1 MRKRR
6 GDSLPAR
13 RPQAWTRPEEND
25 KRQETSGT
33 HERRRELQVRRP
45 PAVLSQTV
53 QDLHDAPD
61 RRRAV
66 HAPAVQT
73 LRVCSTRNA
82 GARVRQ
88 TMIKRRKTERV
99 CRPTWTIHISVWV
112 GAIAGRDGLRHGRG
126 SPILATASAWLSCR
140 IWGQTN
146 SSHHSEMVL
155 RSCHHFC
162 CASGRCNA
170 PPWVGGGG
178 RGRMREPRKLLGG
191 PAGRRVECPSH
202 RRSLL
207 ARALGRH
214 AQSRSAP
221 VPNRFRRSLGRGE
234 DGTSYSG
241 DGDAALAAA
250 FWRGRRMQQRAHR
263 QQTVPGSSSAGG
275 APGAPGWRPE
285 GSLP

>member
-1 MRKRR
+1 VRKRR

-112 GAIAGRDGLRHGRG
+112 GAIAAEMVRDCR
-126 SPILATASAWLSCR
+126 ASATTLQKSFLAL
-140 IWGQTN
+140 Q
-146 SSHHSEMVL
+146 S
-155 RSCHHFC
+155 
-162 CASGRCNA
+162 A
-170 PPWVGGGG
+170 PP
-178 RGRMREPRKLLGG
+178 RLSE
-191 PAGRRVECPSH
+191 
-202 RRSLL
+202 
-207 ARALGRH
+207 ARARRRRAATDESERPSTPQQVRARACDGCNVGVQRP
-214 AQSRSAP
+214 AVPQSIQSSRYGDQRQPASRRQLSAAERSAP
-221 VPNRFRRSLGRGE
+221 FFRIDSRHLCWHRES
-234 DGTSYSG
+234 DGWALYSSG
-241 DGDAALAAA
+241 QIRLDLD
-250 FWRGRRMQQRAHR
+250 
-263 QQTVPGSSSAGG
+263 V
-275 APGAPGWRPE
+275 
-285 GSLP
+285 

>member
-126 SPILATASAWLSCR
+126 SPAPELPHGSGFG
-140 IWGQTN
+140 GQLV
-146 SSHHSEMVL
+146 SSL
-155 RSCHHFC
+155 R
-162 CASGRCNA
+162 N
-170 PPWVGGGG
+170 
-178 RGRMREPRKLLGG
+178 G
-191 PAGRRVECPSH
+191 P
-202 RRSLL
+202 SLL
-207 ARALGRH
+207 SPFLLCERALQCATVG
-214 AQSRSAP
+214 
-221 VPNRFRRSLGRGE
+221 
-234 DGTSYSG
+234 
-241 DGDAALAAA
+241 
-250 FWRGRRMQQRAHR
+250 WRGRARAD
-263 QQTVPGSSSAGG
+263 AGAPKITRWASG
-275 APGAPGWRPE
+275 APGRMP
-285 GSLP
+285 

>member
-1 MRKRR
+1 VRKRR

-126 SPILATASAWLSCR
+126 SPRHSSFRMAQEF
-140 IWGQTN
+140 GGN

-191 PAGRRVECPSH
+191 PAGRRAECPS
-202 RRSLL
+202 RCRSLL

-221 VPNRFRRSLGRGE
+221 VPNRFRRSLAK
-234 DGTSYSG
+234 TVG

-250 FWRGRRMQQRAHR
+250 FWRGRRAQRRAHT
-263 QQTVPGSSSAGG
+263 QQTVPGSSGAGG
-275 APGAPGWRPE
+275 ANGAPGWRRPAGGLE
-285 GSLP
+285 A